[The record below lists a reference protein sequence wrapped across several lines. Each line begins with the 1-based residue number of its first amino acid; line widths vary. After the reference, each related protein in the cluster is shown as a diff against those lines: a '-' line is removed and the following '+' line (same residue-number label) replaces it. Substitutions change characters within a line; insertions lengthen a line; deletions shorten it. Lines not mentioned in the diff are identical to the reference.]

1 MKAHGVNI
9 RQGRTEIGRQ
19 REVGS
24 FQDVALVC
32 PAIDMTFLPIDATG

>member
-9 RQGRTEIGRQ
+9 RQGRTEIGR